1 MTVEG
6 VGLHTGAPARVRFHL
21 EEGPVRFRVGR
32 VEIPARASRVVETTR
47 ATVLG
52 GEGVRLAT
60 VEHLL
65 AALFLRGIWTGLVI
79 EVEGPELPILDGSA
93 AEWLAVLEGLTP
105 APLPAARVPER
116 IRVGDASSTVMAE
129 PAEGFS
135 VTVSIFFKHPR
146 IGYQS
151 FESPPRALREV
162 ADARTFGFAHEAE
175 ALRAQGLIQGASLR
189 SVLVYGERAPLNPP
203 RGVDEPVR
211 HKALDFLGDL
221 YLAGR
226 PPLGRF
232 VVHRG
237 AHRWHVELARRLE
250 AVWQS

>member
-21 EEGPVRFRVGR
+21 DEGPVRFRVGR
-32 VEIPARASRVVETTR
+32 VEIPARAAYVTETRR
-47 ATVLG
+47 ATVLER
-52 GEGVRLAT
+52 EGVRLMT

-65 AALFLRGIWTGLVI
+65 AALFLREVWAGLVI

-93 AEWLAVLEGLTP
+93 AEWLAALAAVPP
-105 APLPAARVPER
+105 APLPAVRVPER
-116 IRVGDASSTVMAE
+116 IRVGDGTSTVVAE
-129 PAEGFS
+129 PADGFS

-146 IGYQS
+146 IGYQT
-151 FESPPRALREV
+151 FESPPRSLHEV
-162 ADARTFGFAHEAE
+162 ADARTFGFAHEVE
-175 ALRAQGLIQGASLR
+175 ALRAQGLIRGASLR
-189 SVLVYGERAPLNPP
+189 SALVYGEHAPLNPP
-203 RGVDEPVR
+203 RGADEPVR

-226 PPLGRF
+226 PPRGRF